1 MEYSDFDLI
10 NGIKNGDKDA
20 LSMLVRRWYPQIFR
34 YCCKVIGNEQ
44 DAYDITQDVFVSVLQ
59 NIERFHIW
67 NKFSSW
73 LFTIAHNKC
82 MDYFRMRKK
91 VDSTQE
97 TEAGFCTMTS
107 VLEDQIA
114 ISNTVEKAILQLPKM
129 QQNVIILHYFQQFT
143 CKEIAQMTSTP
154 LPTIKSRLSVAKKTL
169 SKLLWEDFR

>member
-10 NGIKNGDKDA
+10 HGIKSGDADA
-20 LSMLVRRWYPQIFR
+20 LSLLIRRWYPQIFR
-34 YCCKVIGNEQ
+34 YCHKVIGNEQ

-67 NKFSSW
+67 NKFGSW
-73 LFTIAHNKC
+73 IFKIAHNKC

-91 VDSTQE
+91 VESAQE
-97 TEAGFCTMTS
+97 LDIDPGNPSPA
-107 VLEDQIA
+107 LEDQIV
-114 ISNTVEKAILQLPKM
+114 ISDTVEKAISQLPKM
-129 QQNVIILHYFQQFT
+129 QQNVIVLHFFHQFT

-169 SKLLWEDFR
+169 SKLLWEGFQ